1 MSRSR
6 KDVDILSPLE
16 ASREATILEQLPKDL
31 ASLVERSSQDPGV
44 PFEPVARERLKTL
57 RAEDAPTW
65 ARLRQLLKARGVP
78 VTELDGQTRPTTPG
92 HKGGLTASPSLARQG
107 RARLHPVSLRR

>member
-16 ASREATILEQLPKDL
+16 ASRKATILEQLPKDL

-44 PFEPVARERLKTL
+44 PFEPVARERIKRL

-65 ARLRQLLKARGVP
+65 ARLRQLLKALGVP
-78 VTELDGQTRPTTPG
+78 VTKLDGQTRPTTPG
-92 HKGGLTASPSLARQG
+92 HKGGSPQAPSLARHG
-107 RARLHPVSLRR
+107 RTRLHPVSLRR